1 MGQQMKSENKTMC
14 KKIVINNVILIN
26 ISDKKIQ
33 IDRH

>member
-14 KKIVINNVILIN
+14 KKIVTNNVILIN
-26 ISDKKIQ
+26 ISDKKIH